1 MADTGAYLADLQ
13 VPSELEGTSM
23 SSNPATITGTA
34 LSGTTPNRLSRL
46 LLMGPA
52 GAGKRTQGVAL
63 AQRLEIPAL
72 SPGELFRNI
81 IGNNTP
87 LAARLRDVI
96 AYGGYVDDDTANIEV
111 GRRLTAP
118 AFSDGFVLYGYPR
131 TLNQVR
137 HLDDLL
143 GQQQAQ
149 VDAVVR
155 LDVPDEELV
164 DRLLTHEEQL
174 GRIDDHADT
183 IRARLALY
191 HERTEPLI
199 DIYEARELVVTVDAT
214 GTFGQVRERIDSALS
229 QLPRGSAQATQSS
242 SLG

>member
-1 MADTGAYLADLQ
+1 MTNDI
-13 VPSELEGTSM
+13 TS
-23 SSNPATITGTA
+23 T
-34 LSGTTPNRLSRL
+34 LSGTTPNRLSRVL
-46 LLMGPA
+46 LIGPA

-63 AQRLEIPAL
+63 AQRLEVPSL
-72 SPGELFRNI
+72 SPGELFRNL
-81 IGNNTP
+81 IGKDTP
-87 LAARLRDVI
+87 LAARLRDVV
-96 AYGGYVDDDTANIEV
+96 AHGGYVDDDTTNREV

-131 TLNQVR
+131 TLSQVR

-155 LDVPDEELV
+155 FDVPDEELV
-164 DRLLTHEEQL
+164 GRLLAREEQL

-199 DIYEARELVVTVDAT
+199 DLYEARELVVTVDAT

-229 QLPRGSAQATQSS
+229 QLPRGSARATSS
-242 SLG
+242 SSPG